1 MCRETS
7 RRTCAD
13 YAWRMGIQGVCTR
26 GLNRLCLVQEDFL
39 QDLCAFHRSRGI
51 KNVSPD
57 NFPDAILN
65 GSRLDVYHLYREVTS
80 RGGFR

>member
-1 MCRETS
+1 MRCEAA
-7 RRTCAD
+7 CA
-13 YAWRMGIQGVCTR
+13 A
-26 GLNRLCLVQEDFL
+26 QEAFL
-39 QDLCAFHRSRGI
+39 QDLCAFHRNRGI

-65 GSRLDVYHLYREVTS
+65 GSRLDVYHLYREVTT

>member
-1 MCRETS
+1 M
-7 RRTCAD
+7 
-13 YAWRMGIQGVCTR
+13 
-26 GLNRLCLVQEDFL
+26 QEDFL
-39 QDLCAFHRSRGI
+39 QDLCAFHRKHGT

-65 GSRLDVYHLYREVTS
+65 GSRLDVYHLYREVTT